1 MQVGFDPAP
10 VGHLRCTEKP
20 FVSLQ
25 NHGISRPAFILDVIG
40 NVSVVPTMAGVA
52 SMLYTRFDTSH
63 LVCSSGVDRCARG

>member
-1 MQVGFDPAP
+1 MIGRVALLVTFKKA
-10 VGHLRCTEKP
+10 KP
-20 FVSLQ
+20 KPQSL
-25 NHGISRPAFILDVIG
+25 SRSHIRDVIG

>member
-1 MQVGFDPAP
+1 MPCGTRTIAK
-10 VGHLRCTEKP
+10 L
-20 FVSLQ
+20 
-25 NHGISRPAFILDVIG
+25 IG